1 MRRFLTSAL
10 TVLVAVFLSISLFS
24 TPVSAATD
32 ASWDDDEIVYQS
44 DHYKKTNTNTS
55 TPSAVAVNSTYYLHL
70 KTNGSA
76 DVIYFAAGA
85 NPQTATSATYAN
97 YSADVNGIRGSPLS
111 GPTQIS
117 ITPKNQSSSSTQA
130 AWSGTDLEFN
140 GYYFSGSNGQPRI
153 ATGSTPPGIQKD
165 AQYYQSIGTDGT
177 ARVIFFDPG
186 VNVTIATSAS
196 YQEFTASSGGFGAAK
211 GSATTI
217 SVTPAA
223 ESPNSGITGQ
233 GAGSSGC
240 NVESIGWLVCPV
252 SEFLAWGMD
261 RIFDM
266 LKGFLEVSPLS
277 TQNDSPLYKAW
288 DLIRTIA
295 NIAFVIAFLIIIY
308 SQLTSVGI
316 DNYSVKKLLP
326 RLIVAAILVNLSYY
340 ICAVFVDISN
350 ILGVATHDL
359 LIGIRES
366 LNGPNVK
373 SIASWESVTGFIL
386 SSGVATA
393 AGAVAIGGIIIASG
407 ASLGAALILLLP
419 MLLGLLIAVLVAL
432 LVLAARQALI
442 VILIILAPLAFVAY
456 LLPNTEKLF
465 EKWRGIFV
473 TMLVFYPL
481 FALIFG
487 GSQLA
492 AFLII
497 QTAEDINVILLA
509 MFVQVAPLV
518 LTPLLVRFSGGII
531 GKIAGFVNDPKKGLI
546 DRTRNWA
553 QEQSKYTAA
562 RNMARQDPVRQRQV
576 FRRFARTF
584 DDAKRGQTDRLKAY
598 QEYSDARWANSRESS
613 DIHQRLR
620 YAQDWKEVG
629 TNRAENRY
637 EASKTLPGQTRR
649 LDDQSRLVKAS
660 LENAKLEGDIR
671 WEANQSA
678 RIATQKLRTRV
689 LKDQL
694 EAIQSTRNAEFEE
707 FKGGYIGR
715 NPINTQVTAML
726 RQSQVDTRTLALNA
740 LRLESAKRAIT
751 EEFTHDL
758 EQNIQRQQGQSLQR
772 YAGGIQGSDGA
783 QRALAS
789 AISQQNHAEDE
800 AVKNA
805 TSILTHNNLRDP
817 VITRIALGD
826 SAGSGIAIT
835 DDMRE
840 AAIIK
845 IAGGPNTDE
854 IRDLMRDL
862 DISPSPANQRF
873 RKAFHDALMGN
884 KDKPKWASAG
894 IMAGVKQGFAPPT
907 GNIRIDTWIIETFN
921 AHKWSSAETIVNE
934 DKTYLAELA
943 RVLRDNPAAF
953 RRDAIDSFRQQ
964 LQIVRTDN
972 RYLGRIGDRRQVL
985 EDISRVLP

>member
-10 TVLVAVFLSISLFS
+10 AVLTAVFLSISAFS

-32 ASWDDDEIVYQS
+32 ASWDDEEIVYQS
-44 DHYKKTNTNTS
+44 NHFRQTDATSS
-55 TPSAVAVNSTYYLHL
+55 TPSAVATNSTYYLHI

-85 NPQTATSATYAN
+85 NPQTANTATFAN
-97 YSADVNGIRGSPLS
+97 YSADINGIRGSPLS

-117 ITPKNQSSSSTQA
+117 ITPKSLSASSTQA
-130 AWSGTDLEFN
+130 AWSGANLEFD
-140 GYYFSGSNGQPRI
+140 GRYFTGNNSQPHI
-153 ATGSTPPGIQKD
+153 ATGSTPPGIAKD
-165 AQYYQSIGTDGT
+165 VQYYQSIGNDGT
-177 ARVIFFDPG
+177 ARIIFFDPG
-186 VNVTIATSAS
+186 VNVTLATTAQ
-196 YQEFTASSGGFGAAK
+196 YQEFTATASGFGAAK
-211 GSATTI
+211 APATTI

-223 ESPNSGITGQ
+223 ESPNGGIASQ
-233 GAGSSGC
+233 GATGC
-240 NVESIGWLVCPV
+240 SVQGIGWLVCPV

-277 TQNDSPLYKAW
+277 TQNTSPLYRAW
-288 DLIRTIA
+288 DLIRTLA
-295 NIAFVIAFLIIIY
+295 NVAFVIAFMVIIY
-308 SQLTSVGI
+308 SQLTNVGV
-316 DNYSVKKLLP
+316 DNYSIKKLLP
-326 RLIVAAILVNLSYY
+326 RLIVAALLVNLSYY
-340 ICAVFVDISN
+340 ICAIFVDISN
-350 ILGVATHDL
+350 VFGVATHDL
-359 LIGIRES
+359 LVGIRES

-386 SSGVATA
+386 TSGVASA
-393 AGAVAIGGIIIASG
+393 AGAVAIGGVVIASG
-407 ASLGAALILLLP
+407 ANLGAALILLLP
-419 MLLGLLIAVLVAL
+419 MLLGLLLAVLVAL

-442 VILIILAPLAFVAY
+442 IILIILAPLAFVAY

-518 LTPLLVRFSGGII
+518 LTPLLVRFSGGVI
-531 GKIAGFVNDPKKGLI
+531 GKIAGFVNDPSKGFI

-553 QEQSKYTAA
+553 QEQSKYMAA
-562 RNMARQDPVRQRQV
+562 RNMARQDPIRQRQV
-576 FRRFARTF
+576 FRRFARTY
-584 DDAKRGQTDRLKAY
+584 DEVKRGREDRLKAY
-598 QEYSDARWANSRESS
+598 QEYSDARWANSPEYS

-620 YAQDWKEVG
+620 YAQDLKEVG

-637 EASKTLPGQTRR
+637 ESSKTLPGQTKR
-649 LDDQSRLVKAS
+649 LDDESRLIKAR
-660 LENAKLEGDIR
+660 LENSKIEGDIR
-671 WEANQSA
+671 WEHNQQA
-678 RIATQKLRTRV
+678 RIATQKLRSRV

-694 EAIQSTRNAEFEE
+694 AAIQSTRDTEYEE
-707 FKGGYIGR
+707 FKGGYLGS
-715 NPINTQVTAML
+715 NPINTQVSAML

-751 EEFTHDL
+751 EEFTNDL

-789 AISQQNHAEDE
+789 AISQQDHADDE
-800 AVKNA
+800 SVKNA
-805 TSILTHNNLRDP
+805 TAILKHNNLRDNI
-817 VITRIALGD
+817 ITRIALGD

-840 AAIIK
+840 AAIIR

-854 IRDLMRDL
+854 IRDLMREL
-862 DISPSPANQRF
+862 DISPTPANERF
-873 RKAFHDALMGN
+873 RKAFYDAIMGN

-894 IMAGVKQGFAPPT
+894 IMAGVKQGFAPPA

-934 DKTYLAELA
+934 DKTYLGELA
-943 RVLRDNPAAF
+943 RILRTNPAAF
-953 RRDAIDSFRQQ
+953 NIDAVASFRQQ

-985 EDISRVLP
+985 EEINRALP